1 MRRPVDVDA
10 ASSES
15 VFRYGDVDE
24 KEEPQEAD
32 GAKQPPELQQQA
44 LEPPAPRLALEVLQ
58 LNAGFARLR
67 GKKEQGTGVSTS
79 RNGEGEGISM
89 RKGGVAAR
97 GAGVQEWVLSSIDKR
112 AEDTG

>member
-1 MRRPVDVDA
+1 MRRPVDVYA

-24 KEEPQEAD
+24 KEEPQETD
-32 GAKQPPELQQQA
+32 GAKQPPDLEQQA
-44 LEPPAPRLALEVLQ
+44 LEPPGPRLALEVLQ

-67 GKKEQGTGVSTS
+67 GKSKARGYPRRGTV
-79 RNGEGEGISM
+79 
-89 RKGGVAAR
+89 KGKGLRCAKAGVAAR
-97 GAGVQEWVLSSIDKR
+97 GAGIQEWMLSSIDKR